1 MKTMFYFLWGK
12 KKDFKTIAPK
22 SLCGRIYVIHSL
34 PFSTL
39 ESLRS
44 LKPQLILS
52 NVATQRGSCVLVKRF
67 LSAFIKS

>member
-1 MKTMFYFLWGK
+1 MKIMFYFLWGK
-12 KKDFKTIAPK
+12 KDFKITAPK
-22 SLCGRIYVIHSL
+22 SLYGRIYVIHSP

-39 ESLRS
+39 ESLQS
-44 LKPQLILS
+44 LKPQFILS